1 MGISEKRIA
10 KKRLAFLWIFLL
22 LRSAVYF
29 LLFLSIELCH
39 FSLISFFIVP
49 KKALSTS
56 RKLWEEQK
64 KSMARMD
71 VILIGEITNKIYVV
85 DTQ

>member
-39 FSLISFFIVP
+39 FSLISFFIISQNAP
-49 KKALSTS
+49 ST
-56 RKLWEEQK
+56 RHKLWEEQK
-64 KSMARMD
+64 KSMARMG
-71 VILIGEITNKIYVV
+71 VILIGEITNKISLV